1 MTTTA
6 ANNRNLP
13 AELVDA
19 LDDFDLTGDRTRI
32 AAVLSD
38 PDVLAR
44 RLYEVLRPR
53 LDDDV
58 DDQSRDVWKVGYLIM
73 HAMPTDDDEG
83 CRWCGGVPEI
93 GRTGCQPCLE
103 SRGLS
108 WGHG

>member
-6 ANNRNLP
+6 ANNRNLR

-44 RLYEVLRPR
+44 RLYEVLVAR
-53 LDDDV
+53 DEDE
-58 DDQSRDVWKVGYLIM
+58 QSREVLKLGFLITYG
-73 HAMPTDDDEG
+73 MPTDDDEG

-93 GRTGCQPCLE
+93 GRTGCADCLAA
-103 SRGLS
+103 RGAGG
-108 WGHG
+108 WK